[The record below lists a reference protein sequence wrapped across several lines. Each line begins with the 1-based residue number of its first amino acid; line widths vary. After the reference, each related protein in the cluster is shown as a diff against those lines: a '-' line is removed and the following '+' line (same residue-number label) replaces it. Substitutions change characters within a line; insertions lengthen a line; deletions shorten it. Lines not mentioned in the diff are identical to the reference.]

1 MGSTK
6 MKERGE
12 EKNSEEKK
20 QDKPKAHVPKIEIR
34 EIVRVSG
41 TDLDG
46 SKSLIRAL
54 GKIKGISYAMSK
66 AICASSE
73 FEPKTRLGSMNEQ
86 DIRKVEQVIK
96 DPIAFGIPRWMINRR
111 FDFETGKDLH
121 LSGQDLD
128 VVRKFDVQRMIDAK
142 SYKGVRHMYGLP
154 VRGQRTRSHFRKG
167 RTVGVVR
174 KEVRVA
180 MAKAGGEEKKEEKK

>member
-6 MKERGE
+6 MKEE
-12 EKNSEEKK
+12 AEEKK
-20 QDKPKAHVPKIEIR
+20 IEKPKKPERAKFDLR

-46 SKSLIRAL
+46 SKSLIHAIR
-54 GKIKGISYAMSK
+54 GIKGISYAMSK
-66 AICASSE
+66 AICAASG
-73 FEPKTRLGSMNEQ
+73 FDPKIKLGSLKENE
-86 DIRKVEQVIK
+86 IEKIVQVIK
-96 DPIAFGIPRWMINRR
+96 DPLAFGLPIWMINRR
-111 FDFETGKDLH
+111 KDIETGKDLH

-128 VVRKFDVQRMIDAK
+128 VVRKFDVQRMIDSK
-142 SYKGVRHMYGLP
+142 SYRGVRHMYGLP

-174 KEVRVA
+174 KEIRVA
-180 MAKAGGEEKKEEKK
+180 MAKAGVEEKKEEKK

>member
-6 MKERGE
+6 LKE
-12 EKNSEEKK
+12 KKEEKK
-20 QDKPKAHVPKIEIR
+20 TEMPKKVDRPKMDMR

-46 SKSLIRAL
+46 SKSLIRSL
-54 GKIKGISYAMSK
+54 RGIKGISYTMSK
-66 AICASSE
+66 AICAASGYD
-73 FEPKTRLGSMNEQ
+73 PNIKLGSLKEQ
-86 DIRKVEQVIK
+86 DIQKIEQVIK
-96 DPIAFGIPRWMINRR
+96 NPLNFGLPRWIINRR
-111 FDFETGKDLH
+111 LDIETGKDLH

-128 VVRKFDVQRMIDAK
+128 VARKFDVQRMIGLK
-142 SYKGVRHMYGLP
+142 SYRGIRHMYGLP

-174 KEVRVA
+174 KEVRMA
-180 MAKAGGEEKKEEKK
+180 LAKAGAEEKKEEKK